1 MHIEHILDNPV
12 WEALVSEDNR
22 FNWGTHALAFFPEDV
37 SPFVGMEH
45 WHEEDLTRMESML
58 PAERSFSVMIAREVM
73 IPPSFEII
81 FTTPLYQMTCNTL
94 QPIAQAGATIQH
106 LGEADVPAMLA
117 LTALTKPGPFLQ
129 RTIDF
134 GNYVGIFNNGA
145 LVAMAGERLH
155 LRGYTEVS
163 AVCTDPNHLGKGYAA
178 QLMTYAC
185 ERIIKQGN
193 TPFLHVKMDNLRAI
207 RKYEQLGFSK
217 RADFYFAVIRKRA
230 VSGS

>member
-1 MHIEHILDNPV
+1 MHTHHKLDNPV
-12 WEALVSEDNR
+12 WEALTTEDKR
-22 FNWGTHALAFFPEDV
+22 FNIGTPTPAYLPEDV
-37 SPFVGMEH
+37 SPLVGMEH
-45 WHEEDLTRMESML
+45 WDEKNLASMDSLL
-58 PAERSFSVMIAREVM
+58 PAGRSFSVMIAGEVR
-73 IPPSFEII
+73 IPPTFDIL
-81 FTTPLYQMTCNTL
+81 FTTPLYQMICTSL
-94 QPIAQAGATIQH
+94 QPIAQAGASIQD

-163 AVCTDPNHLGKGYAA
+163 AVCTHPDHLGKGFAA

-185 ERIIKQGN
+185 ERILKQGN
-193 TPFLHVKMDNLRAI
+193 IPFLHVKTDNLRAI
-207 RKYEQLGFSK
+207 RKYEQLGFTK
-217 RADFYFAVIRKRA
+217 RADFYFAVVKKRA
-230 VSGS
+230 